1 MENHVDIRSIL
12 RRDDRRIGKLA
23 FQVDEDE
30 SFILIYLDR
39 TNDEWVVELS
49 ENLDGLLVANLF
61 NVFQGR
67 LLESLLQQKQAFLAE
82 ATADVEHKKSSA

>member
-1 MENHVDIRSIL
+1 MSTSVRFSAATIAE
-12 RRDDRRIGKLA
+12 LA
-23 FQVDEDE
+23 TSLSKQEDE
-30 SFILIYLDR
+30 SFILIYLDQ

-82 ATADVEHKKSSA
+82 ATADVEPKKSSA

>member
-1 MENHVDIRSIL
+1 MSTSVRFSAATIAE
-12 RRDDRRIGKLA
+12 LA
-23 FQVDEDE
+23 NSLSKQQDE
-30 SFILIYLDR
+30 SFILIYLDQ
-39 TNDEWVVELS
+39 TSDEWVVELS

-82 ATADVEHKKSSA
+82 ATADVEPKKSSA